1 MGTTLETRKLDKMEE
16 ESVLQWSVGP
26 AIQTQEQQ
34 AADLYF
40 AAKRLMDLA
49 VVVFSLVFLLPLLAF
64 IAVLIKWDSPGPAIF
79 KQERV
84 TARRRKRDGK
94 VVWEEVP
101 FTIYKFRTMRADA
114 KSSVHRQ
121 FIEAYIAGDE
131 KLMAELQSA
140 QAQEDAKYRIVKDTR
155 ITKVGS
161 FLRKTSLDELPQLWN
176 VLLGEMSLV
185 GPRPAITYEVELY
198 KPHHHDRLRTIPGI
212 TGWWQ
217 VKGRSATSFE
227 EMVQL
232 DVEYIQ
238 LQNLWLDTKIIFL
251 TVATVIYGRGGH

>member
-1 MGTTLETRKLDKMEE
+1 MGTTLDTRKLDKMEE
-16 ESVLQWSVGP
+16 NRVLQWSVGP
-26 AIQTQEQQ
+26 AIRTQEQPGT
-34 AADLYF
+34 DLYF
-40 AAKRLMDLA
+40 PVKRIFDLT
-49 VVVFSLVFLLPLLAF
+49 VVIFSLVFLLPLLAF
-64 IAVLIKWDSPGPAIF
+64 IALLIKWDSPGPAIF

-84 TARRRKRDGK
+84 TARRRKRDGQIY
-94 VVWEEVP
+94 WEEAP

-114 KSSVHRQ
+114 KSTAHRQ

-131 KLMAELQSA
+131 KLMAELQA
-140 QAQEDAKYRIVKDTR
+140 VQAEEDAKYRLVKDTR

-198 KPHHHDRLRTIPGI
+198 RPHHHNRLRTIPGI

-227 EMVQL
+227 EMVQM

-238 LQNLWLDTKIIFL
+238 QQNLWMDIKIIFL
-251 TVATVIYGRGGH
+251 TVATVVYGRGGH